1 MTPSFPT
8 RRSSELVLV
17 VDEEHESAFKQEDG
31 VTYHARDMAVVRAQ
45 LGGIPAVLV
54 SATPSLESLNNVK
67 TGRYQAL
74 HLPERHGDAVL
85 PQIDLVDLRQD
96 RPARLEGLGPGWLS
110 APRRE
115 ANGETDR
122 ESVGRGKSVA
132 GREEPGGRR

>member
-1 MTPSFPT
+1 
-8 RRSSELVLV
+8 
-17 VDEEHESAFKQEDG
+17 
-31 VTYHARDMAVVRAQ
+31 MAVVRAQ

-110 APRRE
+110 APLRE
-115 ANGETDR
+115 AIGETL
-122 ESVGRGKSVA
+122 VA
-132 GREEPGGRR
+132 GEQVLLRSEERRVGKECVSTCRSRWSPYH